1 MNFTLKPLC
10 RIAETPH
17 RPAFCS
23 GLIRAVFLAA
33 ALVAAG
39 CAGSSG
45 PELPFRPDAATEELQ
60 GDWHDID
67 AAVLAGTNQNEWV
80 VSRWWWS
87 NPNTRNYDLRNP
99 HGVSGSVRIRQTDGE
114 GGSSSLELTASI
126 GPFGDA
132 AAERRLIAAIDRRL
146 QQLRGVDAAEI
157 K

>member
-1 MNFTLKPLC
+1 M
-10 RIAETPH
+10 
-17 RPAFCS
+17 
-23 GLIRAVFLAA
+23 
-33 ALVAAG
+33 
-39 CAGSSG
+39 
-45 PELPFRPDAATEELQ
+45 
-60 GDWHDID
+60 
-67 AAVLAGTNQNEWV
+67 
-80 VSRWWWS
+80 SRWWWS